1 MRVNDVLQK
10 DLGYFGWIM
19 QGDFAESTKKVL
31 TQLKL
36 NASNIAKNNSAKP
49 KDTLF

>member
-1 MRVNDVLQK
+1 MDVLQQ

-31 TQLKL
+31 MQLKMSS
-36 NASNIAKNNSAKP
+36 SNMAKNNSSKI
-49 KDTLF
+49 